1 MFTFVLEKVLVNTRL
16 FRLINCFGLLEI
28 MIKMGTVYKL
38 KIDDQGNMAKVIS
51 IIRKFDSSLSMG
63 EIKKRITEN
72 DYVVQYDLTHWDI
85 TEDMEGID
93 RIASF
98 ENLVSMLQNVG
109 AEVSVYNED
118 KLLMPELFHNKMVT
132 LREIRDEVEK
142 DMDRESTE

>member
-1 MFTFVLEKVLVNTRL
+1 
-16 FRLINCFGLLEI
+16 

-109 AEVSVYNED
+109 VAVSVYNED
-118 KLLMPELFHNKMVT
+118 ELLMPEFFRNKMVT

>member
-1 MFTFVLEKVLVNTRL
+1 MIRYVEINDKKVWYDLDRHLPENV
-16 FRLINCFGLLEI
+16 
-28 MIKMGTVYKL
+28 
-38 KIDDQGNMAKVIS
+38 
-51 IIRKFDSSLSMG
+51 FDSSLSMG

-109 AEVSVYNED
+109 AAVSVYNADE
-118 KLLMPELFHNKMVT
+118 LLMPELFHNKMVT
-132 LREIRDEVEK
+132 LREIRDEVKK

>member
-1 MFTFVLEKVLVNTRL
+1 MADCRL
-16 FRLINCFGLLEI
+16 SSD
-28 MIKMGTVYKL
+28 YKL

-109 AEVSVYNED
+109 VEVSVYNED
-118 KLLMPELFHNKMVT
+118 ELLMTELFHNKMVT

>member
-1 MFTFVLEKVLVNTRL
+1 
-16 FRLINCFGLLEI
+16 
-28 MIKMGTVYKL
+28 MGTVYKL

-51 IIRKFDSSLSMG
+51 IIRKFDFSLSMG

-109 AEVSVYNED
+109 AAVSVYNED
-118 KLLMPELFHNKMVT
+118 ELLIPELFHNKMVT
-132 LREIRDEVEK
+132 LRGIRDEVEK

>member
-1 MFTFVLEKVLVNTRL
+1 
-16 FRLINCFGLLEI
+16 
-28 MIKMGTVYKL
+28 MGTVYKL

-109 AEVSVYNED
+109 AAVSVYNED
-118 KLLMPELFHNKMVT
+118 ELLTSELFHNKMVT
-132 LREIRDEVEK
+132 LRGIRDEVEK

>member
-1 MFTFVLEKVLVNTRL
+1 
-16 FRLINCFGLLEI
+16 

-38 KIDDQGNMAKVIS
+38 KIDDQGNMAMVIS

-109 AEVSVYNED
+109 VEVSVYNED
-118 KLLMPELFHNKMVT
+118 ELLMPELFHNKMVT